1 MAIRQ
6 QFAQVAAIAGIPQL
20 QAKIL
25 SALRQAVGAFLQLL
39 GVFQFGA
46 VGNGDV
52 FRQIQQLAA
61 GERLT
66 KVLTGD
72 IRQLMGF
79 IEDHHFRL
87 GDQLGKAALF
97 DHHIG
102 QEQVMV
108 DHHHVGVHRFFTRL
122 HHEAIFIQWAVATET
137 VIVGA
142 GDQRPG
148 LGVFRDAGASAD
160 IAILGLIRPGAQED
174 HIAEGLYR
182 QIAAR
187 QRLLLKTFKAQVV
200 GAPFEQRQF
209 TGEFERLGDG
219 GQIAAIELIL
229 QRFRASGDNH
239 LFFRPQRRRQ
249 VSVGFTGSGPR
260 FHHQRSG
267 GLNRFAHRF
276 RHLAL
281 RLARLKSRY
290 GFG

>member
-1 MAIRQ
+1 MAVRQ
-6 QFAQVAAIAGIPQL
+6 QLAQIAAVARVSQL
-20 QAKIL
+20 QAEIL
-25 SALRQAVGAFLQLL
+25 RALRQAVGAFLQLL
-39 GVFQFGA
+39 SVFQFGA

-52 FRQIQQLAA
+52 FRQVQQLAA
-61 GERLT
+61 GERLA

-148 LGVFRDAGASAD
+148 LRVFRDAGAGAD

-174 HIAEGLYR
+174 HIAEGLHR

-187 QRLLLKTFKAQVV
+187 QRLLLKTFETQVV

-209 TGEFERLGDG
+209 PGEFERFGDG
-219 GQIAAIELIL
+219 GQIAAVKLIL
-229 QRFRASGDNH
+229 QRFRAGGDNH

-260 FHHQRSG
+260 FHHQRPG
-267 GLNRFAHRF
+267 GLNRFADRH

-281 RLARLKSRY
+281 RLARFKSRY